1 MAANDSA
8 RLHALDAVRGG
19 ALLAGVVFHAT
30 VSFLPTPPGIP
41 VWIVMDR
48 ERSLTLAV
56 LFHLLH
62 TFRMTTFFLIAGFF
76 AHLMVQRRG
85 VGGFV
90 RDRLRRIGIP
100 LVVGWPILIVAII
113 AVTIWGAVASA
124 HGAPLP
130 PAPKYPG
137 FPSFPLTHL
146 WFLYLLLWFYAAILI
161 LKAAATP
168 LDRGGAL
175 GRGADR
181 VVGALASTPLAL
193 PGLALPAALA
203 LYFTPGWAMWF
214 GVPTPDSSLVPNL
227 AATVAYFTAFGFGWL
242 LHRRADQLA
251 ALRKNWPINLA
262 LGAAF
267 SIAGLAITGPAPLVA
282 ASTPGLAKAAF
293 AATYSLAQWSWT
305 FAIIGLALRFLN
317 GESPARRYIA
327 DASYWIYLV
336 HLPLIMALQVAVSQ
350 LAWAWP
356 LKFALILGVAFPLML
371 GSYQLIVRRSFIGAI
386 LNGRRVPAPS
396 RASAPAP
403 AVAPIVTRE
412 PAR

>member
-1 MAANDSA
+1 MPATDSE
-8 RLHALDAVRGG
+8 RLHALDAVRGA

-30 VSFLPTPPGIP
+30 VSFLPAPPGVP
-41 VWIVMDR
+41 LWIVMDR

-100 LVVGWPILIVAII
+100 LVVGWPILFAAIL
-113 AVTIWGAVASA
+113 AVTIWGAVAGA
-124 HGAPLP
+124 HGGPLP

-137 FPSFPLTHL
+137 FPAFPLTHL
-146 WFLYLLLWFYAAILI
+146 WFLYLLLWFYAAILV
-161 LKAAATP
+161 LKAGATA

-181 VVGALASTPLAL
+181 VVGAFVSTPLAL
-193 PGLALPAALA
+193 PVLAAPAALA
-203 LYFTPGWAMWF
+203 LYFTPDWAMWF

-227 AATVAYFTAFGFGWL
+227 AAAVAYFSAFGFGWL
-242 LHRRADQLA
+242 LHRRVDRLA

-267 SIAGLAITGPAPLVA
+267 SIAGLAITGPAPLLA

-293 AATYSLAQWSWT
+293 AATYALAQWSWA
-305 FAIIGLALRFLN
+305 FALIGLALRFLDAY
-317 GESPARRYIA
+317 SATRRYIA

-350 LAWAWP
+350 LAWPWP
-356 LKFALILGVAFPLML
+356 VKFALILGVAFPLML
-371 GSYQLIVRRSFIGAI
+371 GSYQLFVRRTLIGAI
-386 LNGRRVPAPS
+386 LNGRRVPAPN
-396 RASAPAP
+396 RAAPAP
-403 AVAPIVTRE
+403 AVAEE